1 MSTYGI
7 YDLPSS
13 PSMSFKSSRP
23 IAKLIPSTIV
33 SVIKSQKKNLHVFK
47 IFMQR
52 RLFLKNELL
61 YMDDSVSSK
70 SVNILII
77 IIKQII
83 KAVVIFHFS
92 VIFAKSFNTFGVLQS
107 IVRGWL
113 TFVKE
118 IVHAI
123 VQTVALIIRHSI

>member
-33 SVIKSQKKNLHVFK
+33 SVIKSHKNQHVFK

-83 KAVVIFHFS
+83 EAVVIFHFS

>member
-1 MSTYGI
+1 
-7 YDLPSS
+7 
-13 PSMSFKSSRP
+13 
-23 IAKLIPSTIV
+23 
-33 SVIKSQKKNLHVFK
+33 
-47 IFMQR
+47 MQR